1 MLDVVRLIIEKEKKE
16 KEKVFTCIRSFSAHS
31 VKNSSLSEISE
42 ELGNLNPQ
50 VEKAAMVVGVDW
62 ARWPL
67 QDLQCIARGLGGA
80 ALAGMCR
87 LLLDDYSAWAHG
99 LPDLWLWRPHDA
111 GSQGVRLVEVKGPG
125 DVLSPFQSKWIDELL
140 SLGVDVAV
148 ARIN

>member
-62 ARWPL
+62 EEQENAR
-67 QDLQCIARGLGGA
+67 QQQQGA
-80 ALAGMCR
+80 TALSRIGR
-87 LLLDDYSAWAHG
+87 VSFTTNEIQRQGSRSSAEGEACKTHG
-99 LPDLWLWRPHDA
+99 LKNGEWSTKP
-111 GSQGVRLVEVKGPG
+111 
-125 DVLSPFQSKWIDELL
+125 
-140 SLGVDVAV
+140 
-148 ARIN
+148 